1 MMPPRAFHVALAIAC
16 CILLSVNDVG
26 AQPDERPLIRGGVPL
41 PSSAFRTFTEGELVS
56 VAVPSNWRELPGSN
70 AVTFAP
76 EGAYGNVGVKSV
88 FTHGLGMGLAR
99 NDKRDLRITT
109 GDFIVSYVLAEP
121 RARPAFRY
129 LRITIANR
137 PGLHVVLSTVSEAS
151 GEPERIEIFTTLL
164 RDGTLF
170 YVLTVAPRDAVA
182 QYASTFRRIIGSL
195 RIDDGDRP
203 SVRFC
208 TGPQPSVC

>member
-1 MMPPRAFHVALAIAC
+1 MTPSQPLQVALAVAFC
-16 CILLSVNDVG
+16 LLLSVGDVR
-26 AQPDERPLIRGGVPL
+26 AQPDDRLLIHGGVPL
-41 PSSAFRTFTEGELVS
+41 PSSDFTTFIEGELVR

-99 NDKRDLRITT
+99 NDKRDLRLTT
-109 GDFIVSYVLAEP
+109 ADFINSYVLAEP
-121 RARPAFRY
+121 HSRPAFHYR
-129 LRITIANR
+129 RITMADR
-137 PGLHVVLSTVSEAS
+137 PGLLVVLPTRSEAR
-151 GEPERIEIFTTLL
+151 GEPEQIEIFTTLL

-170 YVLTVAPRDAVA
+170 YVLTVAPRDSVA
-182 QYASTFRRIIGSL
+182 QYASTFRRIIGSI

-203 SVRFC
+203 EGER
-208 TGPQPSVC
+208 P

>member
-1 MMPPRAFHVALAIAC
+1 MMPPRALHVALAIAC
-16 CILLSVNDVG
+16 CILFSVNDVG
-26 AQPDERPLIRGGVPL
+26 AQPDDRLLIYGGVPL
-41 PSSAFRTFTEGELVS
+41 PSSDFTTFTEGELVS

-109 GDFIVSYVLAEP
+109 GDFIASYVLAEP
-121 RARPAFRY
+121 RSRSPFRY
-129 LRITIANR
+129 RRITLADR
-137 PGLHVVLSTVSEAS
+137 PGLHVVLATLSEAS
-151 GEPERIEIFTTLL
+151 GEPERIEIFTALL

-170 YVLTVAPRDAVA
+170 YVLTAAPLAAVS

-195 RIDDGDRP
+195 RIDDRDRP

-208 TGPQPSVC
+208 TGPQPAVC